1 MEEGELLVAQNTYN
15 IDSDA
20 SADDKSI
27 LEYQLN
33 SITRQK
39 PNKTFFSQPIRM
51 KWHYRIHR
59 KLEKNDNQDTS
70 KIHKLLLKRFVEA
83 PVLYDRDLME
93 ESTESMTYFL
103 NNLGYFYADVKA
115 DTIPSLKRKTVE
127 VTYNIKLRQLLQ
139 VDTTIF
145 TTEDDSI
152 KPILPDLIANT
163 LLQKDVAISKVIFNN
178 EKNRIATTLQNIGF
192 ANFYPNY
199 VFFEGDTTQAKSK
212 ARVVVT
218 IASPSDTTFHQRYK
232 IGNTYIYTQYNPL
245 DFRTNINYDTLTVD
259 GYEGFYLLKPSDS
272 DKYLVKPK
280 PILNAFAFKKG
291 DNYSADAYNKTRK
304 QLSTIAI
311 YQFVRVRPV
320 SQTENSNIIDF
331 YVYMNPDEK
340 MALGADIELNSI
352 TNNITTVNNF
362 GIFANVSLKHRNF
375 LRGAE
380 VFSISPIAGIEF
392 DWNRSNG
399 RFFNTVDI
407 RLQGDF
413 ATTTIRNSR
422 FNWMNESQFHLT
434 TVYNYISRTQLYQ
447 YNLFSLS
454 GNFDWDFE
462 NSRRIITPAFV
473 NFVLPNIDPL
483 FQPTLD
489 QNPLLAR
496 SFDRQLIF
504 GSNISYQRNK
514 PISSS
519 GVNQGIRINAESAG
533 FLLNI
538 ADQFIQPANNFEFF
552 DTISYSQFTKAEFNY
567 TFSKRFN
574 EKTSWANRFNFGIG
588 IPYGNSTEMPYVKQ
602 YFSGGDG
609 SVRAWQ
615 VREIGPGAYVY
626 PYLYDDVVPFQTGN
640 LKIEMN
646 TELRFKLSEYYGF
659 DAAVFVDAG
668 NVWLLDDPEN
678 LNRVFAFDTFLSQIA
693 IGTGFGFRK
702 DFGFFLM
709 RFDLGYKVRTPYVS
723 ETNQVGTHFF
733 PVNWWRDPNYIIAI
747 GYPF

>member
-1 MEEGELLVAQNTYN
+1 MEDGELLITQNTFN

-20 SADDKSI
+20 SVDEKSI

-33 SITRQK
+33 NITRQK
-39 PNKTFFSQPIRM
+39 PNKTFFKQPIRM
-51 KWHYRIHR
+51 KWHYRVHQN
-59 KLEKNDNQDTS
+59 LEKNDYQDTS
-70 KIHKLLLKRFVEA
+70 KIYKLLLKRFVEA
-83 PVLYDRDLME
+83 PVLYDRELME

-115 DTIPSLKRKTVE
+115 DTIPSLKKKTVD
-127 VTYNIKLRQLLQ
+127 VVYNVKLRQLLTI
-139 VDTTIF
+139 DTTIF

-152 KPILPDLIANT
+152 RPFLPKLAANS
-163 LLQKDVAISKVIFNN
+163 LLQNNAPISKVIFTN
-178 EKNRIATTLQNIGF
+178 EKERIANTLQNVGF

-199 VFFEGDTTQAKSK
+199 IFFEGDTTQAKSK
-212 ARVVVT
+212 AKVVIT

-245 DFRTNINYDTLTVD
+245 DFRTNIQYDTLTVE
-259 GYEGFYLLKPSDS
+259 GYDGFYLLKPSDS

-291 DNYSADAYNKTRK
+291 DNYSADAYNQTRK

-320 SQTENSNIIDF
+320 SQSDSSNIIDF

-340 MALGADIELNSI
+340 MAFGADLELNSI

-380 VFSISPIAGIEF
+380 VFSISPIAGVEF
-392 DWNRSNG
+392 DPNRTNG
-399 RFFNTVDI
+399 RFFNTIDI

-422 FNWMNESQFHLT
+422 FKWLNESQFHLT
-434 TVYNYISRTQLYQ
+434 TIYNYISRSQLYQ

-489 QNPLLAR
+489 QIPLLAR

-504 GSNISYQRNK
+504 GSSVSYQRNK
-514 PISSS
+514 PISA
-519 GVNQGIRINAESAG
+519 NGISHGLRFNAESAG
-533 FLLNI
+533 FLLNFV
-538 ADQFIQPANNFEFF
+538 DGFVLPAENFEFF
-552 DTISYSQFTKAEFNY
+552 DTISYSQFVKGEFNY
-567 TFSKRFN
+567 NFLKRFN
-574 EKTSWANRFNFGIG
+574 EKTSWANRFNIGIG
-588 IPYGNSTEMPYVKQ
+588 VPYSNSTEMPYVKQ
-602 YFSGGDG
+602 FFSGGDG

-615 VREIGPGAYVY
+615 VREVGPGAYVY

-678 LNRVFAFDTFLSQIA
+678 LNRDFRFDAFLSQIA

-702 DFGFFLM
+702 DFDFFLM
-709 RFDLGYKVRTPYVS
+709 RLDLGYKVRTPFAS
-723 ETNQVGTHFF
+723 ETNQVGSHFF
-733 PVNWWRDPNYIIAI
+733 PTNWWRDPNYIIAI